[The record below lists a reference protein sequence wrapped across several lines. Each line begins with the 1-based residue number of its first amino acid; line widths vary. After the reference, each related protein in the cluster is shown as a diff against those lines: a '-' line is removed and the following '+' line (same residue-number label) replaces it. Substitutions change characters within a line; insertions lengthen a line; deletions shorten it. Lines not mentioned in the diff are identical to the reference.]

1 MSIIKKSFI
10 AGFIFVSFANAIT
23 LQDIIQIAKENNPV
37 LKQRYIDIKIQ
48 ESVEKQVKAKK
59 FGEVDVF
66 GSYNRYEGSR
76 VLYPMSTPIDPK
88 SIVGAK
94 NQFITGISYTVPI
107 FTGFQIEKSIEIADL
122 EKTLKESQYKLTKN
136 EIIYNIKTI
145 YIKILSLKK
154 QEEAFKTYKESL
166 QELYKNI
173 NEMVKLGKKPEID
186 LLKVQY
192 DLENVEATIK
202 KIENNID
209 SLKEALKS
217 LAGREEIDLSNI
229 EDINLTKDY
238 PEVESLEAI
247 KSLDAIQ
254 QILIKEKIGEKKVQ
268 TAKSDYYPQ
277 VFLQASAQR
286 NMGNGEYKDLWQLS
300 LNVKYDIFDFGRRKY
315 SYIENK
321 LNLSKT
327 KQEER
332 SVALSLISKIKD
344 ALNQIKTAEAQIK
357 AREKQVSFAKE
368 LESTEKAKYEEGV
381 SDLYDYLYAKSQFY
395 IAKSSYY
402 EALYDRETAISYLK
416 YLLEEFKYE

>member
-23 LQDIIQIAKENNPV
+23 LQDVIQIAKENNPV

-48 ESVEKQVKAKK
+48 ESVEKQAKAKK

-76 VLYPMSTPIDPK
+76 VLYPISTPIDPK

-154 QEEAFKTYKESL
+154 QEETFKTYKESL

-217 LAGREEIDLSNI
+217 LAGREDIDLSNI

-238 PEVESLEAI
+238 PKVESLEVI
-247 KSLDAIQ
+247 KSLDAMQ

-286 NMGNGEYKDLWQLS
+286 NMGNSEYKDLWQLS

-332 SVALSLISKIKD
+332 SVALSLNSKIKD

-368 LESTEKAKYEEGV
+368 LERTEKARYEEGV
-381 SDLYDYLYAKSQFY
+381 SDLYDYLYAKSQLY